1 MSEII
6 DFQELRLAKMRSE
19 LQEEID
25 ITLAWIA
32 EKESESAKLERGLIF
47 LYGKNNI

>member
-6 DFQELRLAKMRSE
+6 DFQELRLQKMRKE

-25 ITLAWIA
+25 ITLAWANEVALRNGWQIT
-32 EKESESAKLERGLIF
+32 EEGEVIK
-47 LYGKNNI
+47 